1 MASILT
7 RVGRADNVA
16 IHKYQ
21 ADTEEDM
28 YAIDLQGVPMGST
41 CMVINTSKRYKLNS
55 QGEWIAISGFGS
67 GSGGSEL
74 SDIDVLEV
82 LIATNMLHAVADG
95 DGALLTDENGNVLLW

>member
-7 RVGRADNVA
+7 KVGRADNVA

-41 CMVINTSKRYKLNS
+41 CMVINTSTKYKLNS
-55 QGEWIAISGFGS
+55 QGEWIVSSS
-67 GSGGSEL
+67 GSSSGGGAL
-74 SDIDVLEV
+74 SDSDILEA
-82 LIATNMLHAVADG
+82 LIAANMLHAVADG

>member
-7 RVGRADNVA
+7 KVGRADNVA

-41 CMVINTSKRYKLNS
+41 CMVINTSKKYKLNS
-55 QGEWIAISGFGS
+55 QGEWIAISGTGS
-67 GSGGSEL
+67 GSGSCNL
-74 SDIDVLEV
+74 SDSDILEA
-82 LIATNMLHAVADG
+82 LIAANMLHAVADG